1 MLPTS
6 VWSARFAAATPLPD
20 RRLTSRLASL
30 LTNLAD
36 KPLDAF
42 PQATAD
48 WHQAKAIY
56 RFLSNERFAWQ
67 DLLAGWNRLT
77 AEALQGQR
85 AVYVVHD
92 TTTFC
97 YNTLKHTTGLGSI
110 NHIEAVRGIHCH
122 SSIAVQ
128 SDGVVLGLVHQHYWV
143 RSERRKSPANS
154 RPREDKESIKWQHG
168 LNATAK
174 VWAGIPASQRPRV
187 IHLMDR
193 EGDIHEVF
201 ARVQELGHGAIIR
214 RYRNRAVDEWPLDA
228 DQLIRTVPALAQM
241 KWRRPAG
248 HGRRARTAVVE
259 LRSKV
264 MTLTPNNHVER
275 RRGPLRLTMVQ
286 VREVGSPPAGEE
298 PIDWMLWTT
307 EPARTKRQI
316 VALARAYAL
325 RWRVEDFHLVWK
337 QGCRVE
343 QLQLETRHRLE
354 KALVL
359 YAGVAVRILRLRDW
373 ARREPTAPCTEVLN
387 KDEWRALFAHFTGA
401 PATTDTAMPTV
412 EQVTKW
418 IGRLGGHLGRKRD
431 GLPGVRTLWRGWRD
445 LAILV
450 AGYRAARH
458 PAT

>member
-1 MLPTS
+1 LLPTS
-6 VWSARFAAATPLPD
+6 VWSAKFAAATPLPD

-30 LTNLAD
+30 LTDLAER
-36 KPLDAF
+36 PLDAF
-42 PQATAD
+42 PQATVD

-85 AVYVVHD
+85 TVYVVHD

-97 YNTLKHTTGLGSI
+97 YNTLKHTTGLGAI

-128 SDGVVLGLVHQHYWV
+128 SNGVVIGLVHQHYWV
-143 RSERRKSPANS
+143 RSERRKRPPNS

-168 LNATAK
+168 LNATAQ
-174 VWAGIPASQRPRV
+174 VWTDIPGSQRPRI

-201 ARVQELGHGAIIR
+201 TKVQELGHGAIIR

-228 DQLIRTVPALAQM
+228 DQLIRTVPPLARM

-307 EPARTKRQI
+307 EPAESKRQI

-387 KDEWRALFAHFTGA
+387 EDEWRALSAHMTGA
-401 PATTDTAMPTV
+401 APTTHTAMPTV

-431 GLPGVRTLWRGWRD
+431 GMPGVRTLWRGWRD

-450 AGYRAARH
+450 AGYRAGQKRAR
-458 PAT
+458 

>member
-85 AVYVVHD
+85 AVYVIMTPRHFV
-92 TTTFC
+92 TTHS
-97 YNTLKHTTGLGSI
+97 NTRRGWARSI
-110 NHIEAVRGIHCH
+110 TSKAVRGIHCH

-201 ARVQELGHGAIIR
+201 ARVQELGHGEIIR
-214 RYRNRAVDEWPLDA
+214 RYRNRTVDEWPLDA
-228 DQLIRTVPALAQM
+228 DQLIRTVPAFAQM

-248 HGRRARTAVVE
+248 HGHQAQDGRGRVAKQGHDVDSQQSCRTPTGAVAIDDGAGAR
-259 LRSKV
+259 
-264 MTLTPNNHVER
+264 
-275 RRGPLRLTMVQ
+275 GRLT
-286 VREVGSPPAGEE
+286 AG
-298 PIDWMLWTT
+298 
-307 EPARTKRQI
+307 R
-316 VALARAYAL
+316 
-325 RWRVEDFHLVWK
+325 
-337 QGCRVE
+337 
-343 QLQLETRHRLE
+343 
-354 KALVL
+354 
-359 YAGVAVRILRLRDW
+359 
-373 ARREPTAPCTEVLN
+373 
-387 KDEWRALFAHFTGA
+387 
-401 PATTDTAMPTV
+401 
-412 EQVTKW
+412 
-418 IGRLGGHLGRKRD
+418 
-431 GLPGVRTLWRGWRD
+431 
-445 LAILV
+445 
-450 AGYRAARH
+450 
-458 PAT
+458 

>member
-316 VALARAYAL
+316 VAL
-325 RWRVEDFHLVWK
+325 
-337 QGCRVE
+337 
-343 QLQLETRHRLE
+343 
-354 KALVL
+354 
-359 YAGVAVRILRLRDW
+359 
-373 ARREPTAPCTEVLN
+373 REPMLCAGGWRTSIWCGNRAAASNNSSWRHGTAWRKRWSCTPELPCASYVCV
-387 KDEWRALFAHFTGA
+387 TGRDASRPRHA
-401 PATTDTAMPTV
+401 PKYSIRMN
-412 EQVTKW
+412 
-418 IGRLGGHLGRKRD
+418 GGHYSPISQGPRRR
-431 GLPGVRTLWRGWRD
+431 RTQRCPRSNK
-445 LAILV
+445 
-450 AGYRAARH
+450 
-458 PAT
+458 